1 MGLQRHGLQCLKLYL
16 RRKRQ
21 AMASNAEARAQ
32 ASLTDFILYFLK
44 LGCIGF
50 GGPIALVGYMQKDL
64 VDERRWIA
72 QEDYLNGLAFSQLAP
87 GPLAAQL
94 AMYLGFVRAGLLGA
108 TIVGAAFI
116 LPSFL
121 MVLIIGKA
129 YVTLGGTRIISALFY
144 GIGAA
149 VIAII
154 ARSAMKLIK
163 TSIKNDK
170 LLWLVFLAL
179 GFSTAITEKEIVW
192 LFLAGGLFVMFA
204 RTSFSSWQRP
214 RPAFSF
220 IPFTFATFGVT
231 GSLFFFFL
239 KSSLFVFGS
248 GLAIVPF
255 LHGGVVQDHHWLTE
269 TQFLDAVAVA
279 MITPGP
285 VVITVAFI
293 GYLVSGISGAFAA
306 ALGVFLPVYLFVV
319 IVGPLY
325 KRFSRNTQI
334 RAFVQGVTAA
344 ATGAIAGAVVVLG
357 RHSIQDYWTAGI
369 AVITF
374 LILIKWKAPEPLII
388 LVAGLLGIAIH
399 LR

>member
-1 MGLQRHGLQCLKLYL
+1 MATQT
-16 RRKRQ
+16 Q
-21 AMASNAEARAQ
+21 AEPQVTLAKFA
-32 ASLTDFILYFLK
+32 LYFFK

-64 VDERRWIA
+64 VEERKWIS

-94 AMYLGFVRAGLLGA
+94 AMYLGFVRAGFIGA
-108 TIVGAAFI
+108 TIVAAAFI

-121 MVLIIGKA
+121 MVVAIGKA
-129 YVTLGGTRIISALFY
+129 YLAFGGTKVISALFY

-154 ARSAMKLIK
+154 ARSAMKLVK
-163 TSIKNDK
+163 TSVKKDK
-170 LLWLVFLAL
+170 LLWAVFLVLAI
-179 GFSTAITEKEIVW
+179 STAVTEREIVW
-192 LFLAGGLFVMFA
+192 LFLAAGLLVMFTRTDFSAWQRQRAIPSFVPFGLGVLGPTASLFV
-204 RTSFSSWQRP
+204 
-214 RPAFSF
+214 
-220 IPFTFATFGVT
+220 
-231 GSLFFFFL
+231 FFL

-255 LHGGVVQDHHWLTE
+255 LHGGVVLEHHWLTE
-269 TQFLDAVAVA
+269 AQFLDAVAVA

-293 GYLVSGISGAFAA
+293 GYLVAGFPGACAA
-306 ALGVFLPVYLFVV
+306 GLGVFLPVYLFVV
-319 IVGPLY
+319 FVGPFY
-325 KRFSRNTQI
+325 KRFAQNAQV

-344 ATGAIAGAVVVLG
+344 ATGAIAGAAFVLAK
-357 RHSIQDYWTAGI
+357 HSIRDLWTVSI
-369 AVITF
+369 ALATF
-374 LILIKWKAPEPLII
+374 LVLMKWKVPEPVII
-388 LVAGLLGIAIH
+388 AAAGLLGLAIQ

>member
-1 MGLQRHGLQCLKLYL
+1 
-16 RRKRQ
+16 
-21 AMASNAEARAQ
+21 MATRAEVQ
-32 ASLTDFILYFLK
+32 TEASLAQFIMYFLR
-44 LGCIGF
+44 LGCFGF

-64 VDERRWIA
+64 VDERKWIA
-72 QEDYLNGLAFSQLAP
+72 QQDYLDGLAFSQLAP

-94 AMYLGFVRAGLLGA
+94 AMYLGFVRAGLFGA

-121 MVLIIGKA
+121 MVLAIGKA
-129 YVTLGGTRIISALFY
+129 YVSFGGTRIISALFY

-154 ARSAMKLIK
+154 ARAALKLVK
-163 TSIKNDK
+163 TALKKDW
-170 LLWLVFLAL
+170 LLWGVFLSLAL
-179 GFSTAITEKEIVW
+179 STAITEREIVW
-192 LFLAGGLFVMFA
+192 LFLAGGLLVVMV
-204 RTSFSSWQRP
+204 RTGFSFSKRQRP
-214 RPAFSF
+214 LISLVPFAIGSFST
-220 IPFTFATFGVT
+220 IS
-231 GSLFFFFL
+231 SLFLFFL

-255 LHGGVVQDHHWLTE
+255 LHGGVVQEHHWLTE

-293 GYLVSGISGAFAA
+293 GYLVWGMTGACAA

-325 KRFSRNTQI
+325 KRFSKNEQI

-357 RHSIQDYWTAGI
+357 KHSIQDYWTVGI

-374 LILIKWKAPEPLII
+374 LILMKWKVPEPLII
-388 LVAGLLGIAIH
+388 GAAGLLGIAIH

>member
-1 MGLQRHGLQCLKLYL
+1 
-16 RRKRQ
+16 
-21 AMASNAEARAQ
+21 MATQSPTPVAQGSLAE
-32 ASLTDFILYFLK
+32 FVLYFLR
-44 LGCIGF
+44 LGCFGF

-64 VDERRWIA
+64 VEERRWIS

-94 AMYLGFVRAGLLGA
+94 AMYLGFVRAGFLGA
-108 TIVGAAFI
+108 TTVGLAFI

-121 MVLIIGKA
+121 MVLAIGKA
-129 YVTLGGTRIISALFY
+129 YVLFGGTKVIAGLFY

-154 ARSAMKLIK
+154 ARSALKLVK
-163 TSIKNDK
+163 TSVKKDK
-170 LLWLVFLAL
+170 LLWAVFLTLAL
-179 GFSTAITEKEIVW
+179 STAITEKEIVW
-192 LFLAGGLFVMFA
+192 LFLASGVLVLLV
-204 RTSFSSWQRP
+204 RTDFSAWRRQR
-214 RPAFSF
+214 ALSSF
-220 IPFTFATFGVT
+220 IPPGFGVLSTT
-231 GSLFFFFL
+231 GPLFVFFL

-255 LHGGVVQDHHWLTE
+255 LHGGVVQERHWLTE

-293 GYLVSGISGAFAA
+293 GYIVGGPVGACAA

-319 IVGPLY
+319 VLGPFY
-325 KRFSRNTQI
+325 KRFSQNIQI

-344 ATGAIAGAVVVLG
+344 ATGAIAGAVFVLAK
-357 RHSIQDYWTAGI
+357 HSVRDAWTVAI
-369 AVITF
+369 AVATF
-374 LILIKWKAPEPLII
+374 LVLMKWKVPEPVII
-388 LVAGLLGIAIH
+388 LVSGLLGLAIH

>member
-1 MGLQRHGLQCLKLYL
+1 MMRTDVASGVES
-16 RRKRQ
+16 Q
-21 AMASNAEARAQ
+21 ARV
-32 ASLTDFILYFLK
+32 SLAKFSLYFLK

-64 VDERRWIA
+64 VDERKWIS

-94 AMYLGFVRAGLLGA
+94 AMYLGFVRAGFAGA

-121 MVLIIGKA
+121 MVLGIGKA
-129 YVTLGGTRIISALFY
+129 YTALGGTRVIAALFY

-154 ARSAMKLIK
+154 ARSAIKLIK
-163 TSIKNDK
+163 TSVKKDK
-170 LLWLVFLAL
+170 LLWAVFLVLAL
-179 GFSTAITEKEIVW
+179 STAITEREIVW
-192 LFLAGGLFVMFA
+192 LFLAGGLIVMIAKSDFPAWKRKTTALSFA
-204 RTSFSSWQRP
+204 PLGMGIAGT
-214 RPAFSF
+214 
-220 IPFTFATFGVT
+220 T
-231 GSLFFFFL
+231 GTLFLFFL

-255 LHGGVVQDHHWLTE
+255 LHGGVVQEHHWLTE

-293 GYLVSGISGAFAA
+293 GYLVSGSAGACAA

-319 IVGPLY
+319 VIGPFY
-325 KRFSRNTQI
+325 KRFSQNVQV

-357 RHSIQDYWTAGI
+357 RHSIQDYSTLAI
-369 AVITF
+369 AVATF
-374 LILIKWKAPEPLII
+374 LILLKWKVPEPIII
-388 LVAGLLGIAIH
+388 LVAGFLGMAIH

>member
-1 MGLQRHGLQCLKLYL
+1 
-16 RRKRQ
+16 
-21 AMASNAEARAQ
+21 MATKAEAQAQ
-32 ASLTDFILYFLK
+32 VSLAQFTLYFLK

-64 VDERRWIA
+64 VDERKWIS

-94 AMYLGFVRAGLLGA
+94 AMYLGFVRAGFAGA
-108 TIVGAAFI
+108 TIVGVAFI

-121 MVLIIGKA
+121 MVLAIGKA
-129 YVTLGGTRIISALFY
+129 YVAFGGTRIISALFY

-154 ARSAMKLIK
+154 ARSAIKLIK
-163 TSIKNDK
+163 TSVKKDK
-170 LLWLVFLAL
+170 LLWAVFIIL
-179 GFSTAITEKEIVW
+179 GLSTAITEKEIVW
-192 LFLAGGLFVMFA
+192 LFLAGGLLVMIARSDFSA
-204 RTSFSSWQRP
+204 WKRRTS
-214 RPAFSF
+214 AFSF
-220 IPFTFATFGVT
+220 LVPGTGVLSTT
-231 GSLFFFFL
+231 GPLFLFFL

-255 LHGGVVQDHHWLTE
+255 LHGGAVQEHHWLTE

-293 GYLVSGISGAFAA
+293 GYLVSGIAGACAA

-319 IVGPLY
+319 VIGPFY
-325 KRFSRNTQI
+325 KRFSQNVQVRS
-334 RAFVQGVTAA
+334 FVQGVTAA
-344 ATGAIAGAVVVLG
+344 ATGAIAGAVFVLAK
-357 RHSIQDYWTAGI
+357 HSIQDYWTVGI
-369 AVITF
+369 AVTTF
-374 LILIKWKAPEPLII
+374 LILLKWKVPEPII
-388 LVAGLLGIAIH
+388 IAVAGLLGVMIR

>member
-1 MGLQRHGLQCLKLYL
+1 MISKAQTQP
-16 RRKRQ
+16 
-21 AMASNAEARAQ
+21 Q
-32 ASLTDFILYFLK
+32 ASLAEFTLYFLK

-64 VDERRWIA
+64 VEERKWIS
-72 QEDYLNGLAFSQLAP
+72 QEDYLQGLAFSQLAP

-94 AMYLGFVRAGLLGA
+94 AMYLGFVRAGVLGA
-108 TIVGAAFI
+108 TIVGATFI

-121 MVLIIGKA
+121 MVLAIGKA
-129 YVTLGGTRIISALFY
+129 YVTFGGTRLIAALFY

-163 TSIKNDK
+163 TSIRNDK
-170 LLWLVFLAL
+170 LLWAVFLVL
-179 GFSTAITEKEIVW
+179 GLSTAITEKEIVW
-192 LFLAGGLFVMFA
+192 LFLAGGLVVMIA
-204 RTSFSSWQRP
+204 RTGFSPWRRQQSAASLLPAGFFSFSSGM
-214 RPAFSF
+214 FS
-220 IPFTFATFGVT
+220 TT
-231 GSLFFFFL
+231 GSLFLFFL

-255 LHGGVVQDHHWLTE
+255 LHGGVVQEHHWLTE

-293 GYLVSGISGAFAA
+293 GYLVSGVLGAGTAA
-306 ALGVFLPVYLFVV
+306 FGVFLPVYLFVV
-319 IVGPLY
+319 LVGPLY
-325 KRFSRNTQI
+325 KRFSKNKQI

-357 RHSIQDYWTAGI
+357 RHSIHDYWTLAI
-369 AVITF
+369 AAATF
-374 LILIKWKAPEPLII
+374 LILMKWKIPEPLII
-388 LVAGLLGIAIH
+388 VVSGLIGIAIH
-399 LR
+399 FR

>member
-1 MGLQRHGLQCLKLYL
+1 V
-16 RRKRQ
+16 
-21 AMASNAEARAQ
+21 
-32 ASLTDFILYFLK
+32 SLTKFALYFLK

-50 GGPIALVGYMQKDL
+50 GGPIALVGYMQRDL
-64 VDERRWIA
+64 VDERHWIS

-94 AMYLGFVRAGLLGA
+94 AMYLGFVRAGFVGA

-121 MVLIIGKA
+121 MVLGIGKA
-129 YVTLGGTRIISALFY
+129 YVSFGGTRIISALFY

-154 ARSAMKLIK
+154 ARSAIKLVK
-163 TSIKNDK
+163 TSVKKDK
-170 LLWLVFLAL
+170 LLWAVFLVL
-179 GFSTAITEKEIVW
+179 GVSTAVTEKEIVW
-192 LFLAGGLFVMFA
+192 LFLAGGLLVMVA
-204 RTSFSSWQRP
+204 RTDFSAWKRQTSVLSFMQS
-214 RPAFSF
+214 
-220 IPFTFATFGVT
+220 VT
-231 GSLFFFFL
+231 GMLSTTGPLFIFFL

-255 LHGGVVQDHHWLTE
+255 LHGGVVQEHHWLTE

-293 GYLVSGISGAFAA
+293 GYLVSGVTGACAA
-306 ALGVFLPVYLFVV
+306 AMGVFLPVYLFVV
-319 IVGPLY
+319 IVGPFY
-325 KRFSRNTQI
+325 KRFAGNTQV

-357 RHSIQDYWTAGI
+357 KHSIQDYWTVGI
-369 AVITF
+369 AVATF
-374 LILIKWKAPEPLII
+374 VILLKWKIPEPIII
-388 LVAGLLGIAIH
+388 LVSGLLGVAIR

>member
-1 MGLQRHGLQCLKLYL
+1 MATQVEAQREVSMP
-16 RRKRQ
+16 RF
-21 AMASNAEARAQ
+21 
-32 ASLTDFILYFLK
+32 TLYFLK

-64 VDERRWIA
+64 VDERKWIN

-94 AMYLGFVRAGLLGA
+94 AMYLGFVRAGFIGA

-121 MVLIIGKA
+121 MVLAIGKA
-129 YVTLGGTRIISALFY
+129 YVAFGGTRIISALFY

-163 TSIKNDK
+163 TSVKKDK
-170 LLWLVFLAL
+170 LLWAVFLVLAL
-179 GFSTAITEKEIVW
+179 STAITEKEIVW
-192 LFLAGGLFVMFA
+192 LFLAGGLLVMIA
-204 RTSFSSWQRP
+204 KSEFSAWKRQAASM
-214 RPAFSF
+214 FSF
-220 IPFTFATFGVT
+220 APFTMGIFSTT
-231 GSLFFFFL
+231 GSLFLFFL

-255 LHGGVVQDHHWLTE
+255 LHGGVVQEHHWLTE

-293 GYLVSGISGAFAA
+293 GYLVSGTAGASAA

-319 IVGPLY
+319 VIGPFY
-325 KRFSRNTQI
+325 KRFSKNTQV

-357 RHSIQDYWTAGI
+357 KHSIQDYWTAGI
-369 AVITF
+369 AVTTF
-374 LILIKWKAPEPLII
+374 LILMKWKIPEPII
-388 LVAGLLGIAIH
+388 IVVAGLLGVAI
-399 LR
+399 RIR

>member
-1 MGLQRHGLQCLKLYL
+1 MSSR
-16 RRKRQ
+16 
-21 AMASNAEARAQ
+21 AEAQ
-32 ASLTDFILYFLK
+32 PQVSLAEFTLYFLK

-64 VDERRWIA
+64 VEERRWIA

-94 AMYLGFVRAGLLGA
+94 AMYLGFVRAGFVGA

-121 MVLIIGKA
+121 MVLAIGKA
-129 YVTLGGTRIISALFY
+129 YVTFGGTRIISDLFY

-154 ARSAMKLIK
+154 ARSAIKLIK
-163 TSIKNDK
+163 TSIKKDK

-179 GFSTAITEKEIVW
+179 GLSTAITEREIVW
-192 LFLAGGLFVMFA
+192 LFLAGGLFVMVA
-204 RTSFSSWQRP
+204 RTDFSSWKQQRS
-214 RPAFSF
+214 ACFF
-220 IPFTFATFGVT
+220 IPSSLGIFGTT
-231 GSLFFFFL
+231 GSLFLFFL

-255 LHGGVVQDHHWLTE
+255 LHGGVVQGHHWLTE

-293 GYLVSGISGAFAA
+293 GYLVSGMIGASAA

-319 IVGPLY
+319 IIGPFY
-325 KRFSRNTQI
+325 KRFSQNQQI

-357 RHSIQDYWTAGI
+357 RHSISDYWTIGI
-369 AVITF
+369 AVTTF
-374 LILIKWKAPEPLII
+374 LILMKWKIPEPFII
-388 LVAGLLGIAIH
+388 VVAGLLGVVIR

>member
-1 MGLQRHGLQCLKLYL
+1 MATQT
-16 RRKRQ
+16 Q
-21 AMASNAEARAQ
+21 AEPEVPLAKFA
-32 ASLTDFILYFLK
+32 LYFLK
-44 LGCIGF
+44 LGCFGF
-50 GGPIALVGYMQKDL
+50 GGPIALVGHMQKDL
-64 VDERRWIA
+64 VEERKWIG

-94 AMYLGFVRAGLLGA
+94 AMYLGFVRAGFVGA

-121 MVLIIGKA
+121 MVLAIGKA
-129 YVTLGGTRIISALFY
+129 YVSFGGTRIISALFY

-154 ARSAMKLIK
+154 ARSAIKLIK
-163 TSIKNDK
+163 TSVKKDK
-170 LLWLVFLAL
+170 LLWAVFLVLAV
-179 GFSTAITEKEIVW
+179 STAVTEKEIVW
-192 LFLAGGLFVMFA
+192 LFLAGGLLVMIA
-204 RTSFSSWQRP
+204 KTDFSAWKQQASI
-214 RPAFSF
+214 FSF
-220 IPFTFATFGVT
+220 VPSVT
-231 GSLFFFFL
+231 GILSTTGPLFVFFL

-255 LHGGVVQDHHWLTE
+255 LHGGVVQEHRWLTE

-293 GYLVSGISGAFAA
+293 GYLVSGITGACAA
-306 ALGVFLPVYLFVV
+306 AVGVFLPVYLFVV
-319 IVGPLY
+319 IVGPFY
-325 KRFSRNTQI
+325 KRFSGNTQV

-357 RHSIQDYWTAGI
+357 KHSIQDYWTVGI
-369 AVITF
+369 ALTTLLV
-374 LILIKWKAPEPLII
+374 LMRWKIPEPLII
-388 LVAGLLGIAIH
+388 GVAGLLGIAVR